1 MPAFITASV
10 SLPQADTQGCS
21 MGARHFT
28 TTENPQQKDTK
39 DRPMPKHNQYHVF
52 GFANDVRVTAA
63 NKHLGLPPRHP
74 HWCTCGGERPR

>member
-1 MPAFITASV
+1 
-10 SLPQADTQGCS
+10 